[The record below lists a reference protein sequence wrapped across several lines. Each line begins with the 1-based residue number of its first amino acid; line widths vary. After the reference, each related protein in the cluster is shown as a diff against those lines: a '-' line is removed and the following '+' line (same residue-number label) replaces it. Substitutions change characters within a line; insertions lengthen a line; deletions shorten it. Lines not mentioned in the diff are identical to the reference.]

1 MPTACVTKA
10 LTISQPMKHNLTTV
24 FSIAIVLTFLFH
36 RSSWGLNVTLFQ
48 LGLMLFLYFSGR
60 LQLTGSLIKTL
71 TLSTILSAIAVT
83 LINSYLAICI
93 NLLVFGAFL
102 GALHFPA
109 MRSTMST
116 LGVWLT
122 NFVLTHS
129 EFFSALGSSHYHGF
143 KLKTLAKRFAIF
155 ILPLLV
161 IGLFVII
168 YRTANPVFNDYAKN
182 LATYINDG
190 LANILGNWDAV
201 YIFTFILSLF
211 VANQIVFTNP
221 NTWLSQLDA
230 NAKDVMLRERPKWK
244 SSFKPGGLRNQNKS
258 GIFLLATLNLLLL
271 MVNVI
276 DINWVWL
283 NFTWNGAFLKQ
294 FVHEG
299 TYLLIISILIS
310 IAVVLFFFKGNL
322 NFFSKNTWLKYLSY
336 IWLAQNA
343 ILASSVAMRNIWYI
357 HYYSLAYKRIG
368 VFIFLLITIFGLF
381 AVLVKVKKRKTTF
394 WLFKVNSLAILIIL
408 LFSSFVNWDLLIAR
422 YNIKHAGKSFLHLD
436 FMAHLSNKTLPYLT
450 IDSTRLTKVLYD
462 QQNMFKG
469 RVKYMDA
476 AEYHERISLRTQSFL
491 EEYPQRKWQEW
502 NLPDYLAHKKLR
514 AEK

>member
-1 MPTACVTKA
+1 
-10 LTISQPMKHNLTTV
+10 MKHNLTTV
-24 FSIAIVLTFLFH
+24 FSIAIVLTLLFH
-36 RSSWGLNVTLFQ
+36 RSSWGLNLSIFQ
-48 LGLMLFLYFSGR
+48 LALVLFLYLSGR
-60 LQLTGSLIKTL
+60 LKLSGSLIKILTVSTL
-71 TLSTILSAIAVT
+71 LSALAVT
-83 LINSYLAICI
+83 LVNSYLTICV
-93 NLLVFGAFL
+93 NLLVFFAFL

-109 MRSTMST
+109 LRSLLSA
-116 LGVWLT
+116 LGVWLN
-122 NFVLTHS
+122 NFVLSHAA
-129 EFFSALGSSHYHGF
+129 FFSALGSSHYHGF

-155 ILPLLV
+155 IVPILV
-161 IGLFVII
+161 IGLFIII
-168 YRTANPVFNDYAKN
+168 YRTANPVFNDYAQK
-182 LATYINDG
+182 LATYINNG
-190 LANILGNWDAV
+190 LLKVFGNWDAF

-221 NTWLSQLDA
+221 NTWLTQLDA
-230 NAKDVMLRERPKWK
+230 NAKDVMLRQRPKWK
-244 SSFKPGGLRNQNKS
+244 SPFKPSGLRNRNKA

-322 NFFSKNTWLKYLSY
+322 NFFSKNTLIKYLSY
-336 IWLAQNA
+336 IWLAQNV

-381 AVLVKVKKRKTTF
+381 AVLLKVKEQKTAF
-394 WLFKVNSLAILIIL
+394 WLFKVNSMAILLIL
-408 LFSSFVNWDLLIAR
+408 LLSSFVNWDLVIAR
-422 YNIKHAGKSFLHLD
+422 YNIKQAGKSFLHLD
-436 FMAHLSNKTLPYLT
+436 FMAQLSDKTLPYLT
-450 IDSTRLTKVLYD
+450 IDSTRLNKILTD
-462 QQNMFKG
+462 QENTFKG

-476 AEYHERISLRTQSFL
+476 TEYHERINLRTQDFIN
-491 EEYPQRKWQEW
+491 EYPQRKWQEW
-502 NLPDYLAHKKLR
+502 NLPDYLAYKKLQ
-514 AEK
+514 AEQEER

>member
-1 MPTACVTKA
+1 
-10 LTISQPMKHNLTTV
+10 MKHSLTTV
-24 FSIAIVLTFLFH
+24 FSIAIVLTLLFH
-36 RSSWGLNVTLFQ
+36 RSYWGLNLSIFQ
-48 LGLMLFLYFSGR
+48 LTLVLFLYFSGR
-60 LQLTGSLIKTL
+60 LKLTGSLIKILTVSTL
-71 TLSTILSAIAVT
+71 LSAIAVT
-83 LINSYLAICI
+83 LVNSYLAICV
-93 NLLVFGAFL
+93 NLLVFFAFL
-102 GALHFPA
+102 GALHVPA
-109 MRSTMST
+109 LRSLLSA
-116 LGVWLT
+116 LGVWLS
-122 NFVLTHS
+122 NFVLSHAA
-129 EFFSALGSSHYHGF
+129 FFSALGSSHYHGF
-143 KLKTLAKRFAIF
+143 KLKTLAKRFSIF
-155 ILPLLV
+155 FLPLLV
-161 IGLFVII
+161 IGLFIII
-168 YRTANPVFNDYAKN
+168 YRTANPVFNDYAQK

-190 LANILGNWDAV
+190 LVKVFGNWDAF
-201 YIFTFILSLF
+201 YIFSFILSLF

-221 NTWLSQLDA
+221 NTWLTLLDA
-230 NAKDVMLRERPKWK
+230 NAKDVMLRARPKWK
-244 SSFKPGGLRNQNKS
+244 SPFKPNGLRNQSKA

-322 NFFSKNTWLKYLSY
+322 NFFSKNTLIKYLSY

-381 AVLVKVKKRKTTF
+381 AVLLKVKEQKTAF
-394 WLFKVNSLAILIIL
+394 WLFKVNSLAILLIL
-408 LFSSFVNWDLLIAR
+408 LLSSFVNWDLVIAR

-436 FMAHLSNKTLPYLT
+436 FMAQLSDKALPYLAV
-450 IDSTRLTKVLYD
+450 DSTRLNKVLSE

-469 RVKYMDA
+469 SVKYMDA
-476 AEYHERISLRTQSFL
+476 AEYHERINLRTQRFL
-491 EEYPQRKWQEW
+491 NEYTQRKWQEW
-502 NLPDYLAHKKLR
+502 NLPDYLAYKKLQ
-514 AEK
+514 AEKDKR